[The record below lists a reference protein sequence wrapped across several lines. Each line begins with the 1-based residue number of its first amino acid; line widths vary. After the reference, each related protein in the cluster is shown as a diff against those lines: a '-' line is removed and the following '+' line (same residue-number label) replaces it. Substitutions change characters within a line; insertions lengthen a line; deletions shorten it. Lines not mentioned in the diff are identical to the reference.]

1 MSINKLA
8 KLCYDDAVTLGWYD
22 PEFLKSNTETMM
34 MVNTELCEVVEELRK
49 PEPVAFIKSET
60 GKPEGWHVEVAD
72 AVIRL
77 LDFAA
82 YRKIDLDAIIEDKLA
97 YNRTRGIRH
106 GKKF

>member
-8 KLCYDDAVTLGWYD
+8 KLCHNEAVALGWYE
-22 PEFLKSNTETMM
+22 PEFLKSDTETMM

-49 PEPVAFIKSET
+49 PEPVAFGKSET

-82 YRKIDLDAIIEDKLA
+82 FHNIDLDSIMVSKLE